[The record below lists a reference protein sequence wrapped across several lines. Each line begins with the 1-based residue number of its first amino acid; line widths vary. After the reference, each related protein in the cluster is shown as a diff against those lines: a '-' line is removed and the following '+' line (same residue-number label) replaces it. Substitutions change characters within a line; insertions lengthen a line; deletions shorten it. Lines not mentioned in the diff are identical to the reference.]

1 MLGEK
6 GLKAIT
12 CKRGKV
18 RRSSPTTAKLNELV
32 KPLFV
37 DAKEFGGGAIF
48 NWGTGGGVS
57 GAARG
62 GWLPIKNYTTSIFE
76 EHEKVSGQYLRGN
89 FEWKTNPCWA
99 CQMGCCKL
107 MTVTEGP
114 YAGYS
119 GEEPEYEGLASMA
132 SQIGITEAG
141 AATML
146 ANECDSLG
154 FDVNELGWLLGWV
167 IECFERGLLTKEQ
180 LDGLEPRWNDPE
192 SALALMKKI
201 ATRDGCGDWL
211 AEGVMRASQHIGG
224 EAATRRSTARRA
236 LAALA
241 RSSRALGRDVRHL
254 HLEHQH
260 HRGHVRRHPDR
271 AAGPRRRRRT
281 GSTRTRSSSRC
292 RS

>member
-1 MLGEK
+1 
-6 GLKAIT
+6 
-12 CKRGKV
+12 
-18 RRSSPTTAKLNELV
+18 
-32 KPLFV
+32 
-37 DAKEFGGGAIF
+37 
-48 NWGTGGGVS
+48 
-57 GAARG
+57 
-62 GWLPIKNYTTSIFE
+62 
-76 EHEKVSGQYLRGN
+76 
-89 FEWKTNPCWA
+89 
-99 CQMGCCKL
+99 MGCCKL

-167 IECFERGLLTKEQ
+167 IECVERGLLSKEQ

-211 AEGVMRASQHIGG
+211 AEGVMRASRHVGG
-224 EAATRRSTARRA
+224 AAGDAAIYTLKGHAPRSHDHRG
-236 LAALA
+236 
-241 RSSRALGRDVRHL
+241 ALGRDVRHL
-254 HLEHQH
+254 PVEHEH
-260 HRGHVRRHPDR
+260 DRGHVRRGPDR
-271 AAGPRRRRRT
+271 AAGA
-281 GSTRTRSSSRC
+281 RSDEEPVRP
-292 RS
+292 